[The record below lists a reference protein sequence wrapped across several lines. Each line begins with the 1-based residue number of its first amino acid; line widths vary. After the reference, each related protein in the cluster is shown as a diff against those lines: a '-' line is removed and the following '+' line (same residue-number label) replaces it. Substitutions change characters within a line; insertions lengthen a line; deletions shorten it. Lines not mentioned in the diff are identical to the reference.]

1 MKDTYNEVITPPQT
15 KTTPAIKQP
24 GLNPVERDRLRQS
37 QQGYGAMTVAMSMAG
52 GAREGGKEPRIVTYA
67 RMFLILFAMLLPSLL
82 LIRVVL

>member
-1 MKDTYNEVITPPQT
+1 MKDTYNDGVIAPPT
-15 KTTPAIKQP
+15 KTTPAVNKP

-37 QQGYGAMTVAMSMAG
+37 QQGYGAMAIAMSMAG
-52 GAREGGKEPRIVTYA
+52 GAHEGGKEPRIVTYA